1 MSLSRSGEHLRVC
14 PKGYTCCTSE
24 MEDKVSQQSKQE
36 FEIMVED
43 SSHNIRTTFI
53 SRHKKFD
60 GHIILTKEASAISC
74 LHSCGKLPA
83 WTREKTGWPNNI
95 KDDVLE
101 KCHCRLLNDPSDR
114 LEISGRVSQEQLCF

>member
-1 MSLSRSGEHLRVC
+1 MVMKDAVYGIGTGEHLRVC

-43 SSHNIRTTFI
+43 SSHNMRTTFI

-74 LHSCGKLPA
+74 LHSC
-83 WTREKTGWPNNI
+83 
-95 KDDVLE
+95 
-101 KCHCRLLNDPSDR
+101 S
-114 LEISGRVSQEQLCF
+114 VSQVDMSFVHLLKAIPIRA

>member
-60 GHIILTKEASAISC
+60 VENC
-74 LHSCGKLPA
+74 LLGPEKKQAGK
-83 WTREKTGWPNNI
+83 REIN
-95 KDDVLE
+95 VLLA
-101 KCHCRLLNDPSDR
+101 KQHQ
-114 LEISGRVSQEQLCF
+114 G